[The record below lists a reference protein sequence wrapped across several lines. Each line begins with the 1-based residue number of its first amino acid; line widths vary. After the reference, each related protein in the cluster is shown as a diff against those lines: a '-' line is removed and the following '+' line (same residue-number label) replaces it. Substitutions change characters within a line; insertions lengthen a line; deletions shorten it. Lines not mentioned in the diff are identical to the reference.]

1 MLFRRILYNVTP
13 CRLAFRFC
21 SGSLFKTVFGIGSF
35 PYGEHRSAM
44 QLICHRSSLTSAFQS
59 VAGVVPTRTTKD
71 ILKNVKLQVSGGKA
85 TLIGNDSEIGIRCDL
100 QDIEADSS
108 GEALLPTARVLS
120 VLREL
125 TDDVVKL
132 EITSDAIWIRC
143 GYSEFRLSAEDP
155 AGFPPVATFEDLEYF
170 VVKGSTLKQLIHR
183 TIFATDTESTRYALG
198 GIQIELTPERATLAA
213 TDSRRLAV
221 VSGECKMLGSPVIPA
236 TAPVVPAK
244 AMTLIERSLVDGES
258 EVHIAI
264 HSNDIAVR
272 CGGTTITSQ
281 LVQGRFPDWRK
292 VVPNSFNASIDMVVA
307 PFYAAIR
314 QAQIVTNEAS
324 RGVDF
329 TFSKGTLLLN
339 SQAADIGQSKI
350 EMPIPYDGD
359 DIKITFDPRYVADF
373 LKSLDAGSQFHCQ
386 LITHEDPAV
395 LATDDDYTYVIM
407 PLSRDA

>member
-1 MLFRRILYNVTP
+1 
-13 CRLAFRFC
+13 
-21 SGSLFKTVFGIGSF
+21 
-35 PYGEHRSAM
+35 M

-155 AGFPPVATFEDLEYF
+155 AGFPPVATFEDIEYF

-198 GIQIELTPERATLAA
+198 GIQIELTPEQATLAA

-244 AMTLIERSLVDGES
+244 AMTLIERSLVDGEA

-272 CGGTTITSQ
+272 CGDTTITSQ